1 MTVAAMTN
9 FSDKEKDEAGLP
21 DDFRQDSLDAFIL
34 RFAGVKAFLFFA
46 LVHVR
51 VSAGQAVF
59 EDENEDEN
67 EDDSFRAGLSTQNP
81 FREFFHGIN

>member
-1 MTVAAMTN
+1 MTN

-34 RFAGVKAFLFFA
+34 RFAGRKAFLFFA

-51 VSAGQAVF
+51 VSAGQAV
-59 EDENEDEN
+59 
-67 EDDSFRAGLSTQNP
+67 SRG
-81 FREFFHGIN
+81 RERGRERGRFISALVSQPKTRSCEIFYGIN